1 MRGCPQASPS
11 GTSPGGEGDFRWTLA
26 SLRPA
31 VTPPFASIW
40 VYTPSGLLV
49 SHGVWVFLGWS
60 QLVCKLCLTLC
71 VWRVL
76 PVQTDTHRHTHI
88 HILTEECVFS
98 GVHIAWSM
106 MWWLASHWKASL
118 FVPIASRH
126 LMWHTQNDTDSVKS
140 TGCAYNSNLHC
151 TCFWITAQFPLN
163 HEQIIMTQIIWM
175 QTWHRPNQHTDFV
188 HTVTQSNMYYFI
200 LMFYKCHQQ
209 HNT

>member
-11 GTSPGGEGDFRWTLA
+11 GTSPGEEGDFRWTLA

-31 VTPPFASIW
+31 VTPLLLQSEFIHPRACLYPMVCEFFWDGVS
-40 VYTPSGLLV
+40 PSVNYVWPCV
-49 SHGVWVFLGWS
+49 SGGFSL
-60 QLVCKLCLTLC
+60 CKLTH
-71 VWRVL
+71 
-76 PVQTDTHRHTHI
+76 TDTHRNTHTHI
-88 HILTEECVFS
+88 HILTKECVFS

-163 HEQIIMTQIIWM
+163 HGWIIMTQIIWM
-175 QTWHRPNQHTDFV
+175 QSWHRPNFS
-188 HTVTQSNMYYFI
+188 TQTLST
-200 LMFYKCHQQ
+200 L
-209 HNT
+209 